1 MAYNYYYPAT
11 YQPFYQQPGYQYQQ
25 PLYSQAQTQQTSQ
38 MTPTIHAEILQV
50 DNETAA
56 TNYPVAAGAS
66 QMMIAKDDSAIF
78 VKSAYAN
85 GSYNLDVFEKRPTK
99 PSTQS
104 LDLGA
109 YVTHDELENRLA
121 AIVEAVQ
128 ANKTKEAAEE

>member
-56 TNYPVAAGAS
+56 TNSWPFFGTAPGAVWS
-66 QMMIAKDDSAIF
+66 GFSPP
-78 VKSAYAN
+78 S
-85 GSYNLDVFEKRPTK
+85 PT
-99 PSTQS
+99 
-104 LDLGA
+104 
-109 YVTHDELENRLA
+109 R
-121 AIVEAVQ
+121 
-128 ANKTKEAAEE
+128 